1 MKKKFKIGILGLA
14 LLLGTTGCTSNLKDK
29 DGKVIVNPVT
39 GQSLTENILCK
50 PTDEETIK
58 LYEDNGYDLSSL
70 PSCVCKDTKDNK
82 EKNKENEEIKETEEE
97 KNSKETEEKKETEKK
112 EDKKESKDTK
122 ETKTDK
128 ETTETEEETGAEEA
142 KNETKESSECQEF
155 TAFNGKYEGLWTSI
169 FVKPLAWVILL
180 FGKYTGSFGLGLIL
194 TSILIRLIVYPL
206 TKKSTMQTE
215 QMKKIQ
221 PELDRL
227 EKKYAG
233 KDQNDREV
241 MMMKSQEMMAIYKK
255 YNVNPVSGCL
265 PALLQLPLFI
275 AFLDAINKVPAIFE
289 EKFLLFHLGTTPMVG
304 IKAGNWLYLILT
316 VLVAVSTY
324 FSMNKASQ
332 GTTSSNQNGVDMA
345 KQTKMMMNMFT
356 IMIIVMSVFMS
367 SALNIY
373 WVVSN
378 CCTLLQNYLVKRSMK

>member
-1 MKKKFKIGILGLA
+1 MKKKIKIGILGLV
-14 LLLGTTGCTSNLKDK
+14 LLLGVTGCTTNLKDK

-58 LYEDNGYDLSSL
+58 LYEDNGYDLSIL
-70 PSCVCKDTKDNK
+70 PSCVCKDTKEKEDNNKHDEEK
-82 EKNKENEEIKETEEE
+82 EEKSVNEEE
-97 KNSKETEEKKETEKK
+97 KDTKET

-122 ETKTDK
+122 EAKTE
-128 ETTETEEETGAEEA
+128 ETTEKDEETSSEET
-142 KNETKESSECQEF
+142 EKENNKSSECQEF

-255 YNVNPVSGCL
+255 NNFNPIAGCL

-304 IKAGNWLYLILT
+304 IKAGNWFYLILT

-332 GTTSSNQNGVDMA
+332 SAASSNANGVDMA

>member
-1 MKKKFKIGILGLA
+1 MNMKKKFKIGILGLA
-14 LLLGTTGCTSNLKDK
+14 LLLGTTGCTTNLKDK

-50 PTDEETIK
+50 PTDEATIK
-58 LYEDNGYDLSSL
+58 LYEDNGYDLDSL
-70 PSCVCKDTKDNK
+70 PSCICKETKEKNNKYDEEKEVTSDNEEKKDTNKNEDNKEIKDTKT
-82 EKNKENEEIKETEEE
+82 EKDTTETAEEISSE
-97 KNSKETEEKKETEKK
+97 ETEK
-112 EDKKESKDTK
+112 ENKK
-122 ETKTDK
+122 
-128 ETTETEEETGAEEA
+128 
-142 KNETKESSECQEF
+142 SSECQEF

-194 TSILIRLIVYPL
+194 TSILIRLVVYPL

-215 QMKKIQ
+215 QMKKVQ
-221 PELDRL
+221 PEIDRL

-233 KDQNDREV
+233 KDQNNREV

-255 YNVNPVSGCL
+255 YNFNPLSGCL

-275 AFLDAINKVPAIFE
+275 AFLDAINKVPSIFE

-304 IKAGNWLYLILT
+304 IKGGNWLYLILT

-324 FSMNKASQ
+324 FAMNKASQ
-332 GTTSSNQNGVDMA
+332 NTASSNANGVDMA

-373 WVVSN
+373 WIVSN
-378 CCTLLQNYLVKRSMK
+378 GFTLLQNYLVKRSMK